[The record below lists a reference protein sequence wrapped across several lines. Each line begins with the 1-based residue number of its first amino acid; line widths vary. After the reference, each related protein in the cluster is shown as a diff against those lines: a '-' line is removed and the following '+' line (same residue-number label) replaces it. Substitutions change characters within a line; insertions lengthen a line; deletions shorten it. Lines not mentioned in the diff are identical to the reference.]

1 MDQRNAAIQKEGCQG
16 LTNER
21 IEKRAASSGA
31 RVSEQARSL
40 QKREEGRR
48 EGGVQYLRN
57 GGEEAGEASERT
69 KSGQQ
74 IRHHLPTARGGS
86 ILILKES

>member
-48 EGGVQYLRN
+48 EGCNICVMAARRPARRASGLK
-57 GGEEAGEASERT
+57 AGNR
-69 KSGQQ
+69 
-74 IRHHLPTARGGS
+74 
-86 ILILKES
+86 